1 MKGIIFGFTQLLTTL
16 AVIAVLGAL
25 FTFQQ
30 GAPPWG
36 RVGLG
41 WVAAL
46 LLVVIIFLVLI
57 GVTSFAAPNILLIA
71 FILVALALLL

>member
-1 MKGIIFGFTQLLTTL
+1 MNRPFPSLGI
-16 AVIAVLGAL
+16 
-25 FTFQQ
+25 
-30 GAPPWG
+30 
-36 RVGLG
+36 G

-57 GVTSFAAPNILLIA
+57 GVTSFASPHVLLVS